1 MKSERSLPNLILAG
15 DPKQLDAIVRSPVSQ
30 KYGFSTS
37 LLDRLINS
45 VPVYAKKGK
54 DTYQHPENI
63 VQLVDNYRSHPIL
76 LQLYNDSFYDGIFFN
91 YWCLFV
97 FFTGTL
103 VPRAPKN
110 ERESL
115 CRLEWLPKDGC
126 PLVFHK

>member
-1 MKSERSLPNLILAG
+1 MKKKVNKFVKSERSLPNLILAG

-45 VPVYAKKGK
+45 VPLYAKKGK

-63 VQLVDNYRSHPIL
+63 VQLVDNYRSHPTL

-91 YWCLFV
+91 Y
-97 FFTGTL
+97 
-103 VPRAPKN
+103 
-110 ERESL
+110 
-115 CRLEWLPKDGC
+115 
-126 PLVFHK
+126 